1 MSAEI
6 LSMGNLL
13 RMARETVSNPR
24 EGAAQILALGL
35 SGQALHIAFG
45 LVIILSML
53 LGEIVVL
60 ISPPAPPE
68 ALNISPVSLGVVQ
81 AAFLFVIAHAITRIG
96 QWFGGTGQYTGA
108 LALIVWLQF
117 IFLVVQLV
125 QLAAM
130 LIIPPLAGLI
140 TVLAMGLFFWL
151 LVNFI
156 ATLHGFTSLGLV
168 FVATVLSAFGIIFVL
183 SLVLTLLG
191 IGFGAV

>member
-13 RMARETVSNPR
+13 RMTRETVSNPR

-140 TVLAMGLFFWL
+140 TILAMGLFFWL

-168 FVATVLSAFGIIFVL
+168 FVATILSAFGIIFVL

>member
-1 MSAEI
+1 
-6 LSMGNLL
+6 MGNLL
-13 RMARETVSNPR
+13 RMTRETVSNPR

-81 AAFLFVIAHAITRIG
+81 AAFLFVITHAITWIG
-96 QWFGGTGQYTGA
+96 KWFGGTGQYTGA

-140 TVLAMGLFFWL
+140 TILAMGLFFWL

-168 FVATVLSAFGIIFVL
+168 FVATILSAFGIIFVL

>member
-6 LSMGNLL
+6 LSLGNLL

-53 LGEIVVL
+53 MGEIVVL

-168 FVATVLSAFGIIFVL
+168 FVATILSAFGIIFVL